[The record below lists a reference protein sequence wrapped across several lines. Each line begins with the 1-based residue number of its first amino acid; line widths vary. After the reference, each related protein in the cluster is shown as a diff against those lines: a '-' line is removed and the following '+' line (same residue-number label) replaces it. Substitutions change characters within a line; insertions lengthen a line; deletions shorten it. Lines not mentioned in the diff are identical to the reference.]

1 MWAAGVADVPLHTV
15 QVKTDLV
22 LKPEALDRVERRIR
36 ELQSERKL
44 LLRTAELD
52 ASTATDLQ
60 GVRPDTLL
68 ETELDQCH

>member
-1 MWAAGVADVPLHTV
+1 M

-36 ELQSERKL
+36 ELQKERKL

-52 ASTATDLQ
+52 AATATDLE
-60 GVRPDTLL
+60 GRP
-68 ETELDQCH
+68 

>member
-1 MWAAGVADVPLHTV
+1 M

-36 ELQSERKL
+36 ELQKERKL

-52 ASTATDLQ
+52 AATATELQ
-60 GVRPDTLL
+60 GKHVVALILL
-68 ETELDQCH
+68 S